1 MPLGAFKTALLGAA
15 GSGGGGKGWETLG
28 TADYGGQ
35 TSVNFTGIDPTKYSI
50 LRVVFWEPGNT
61 SAGGANPVMQVQPIS
76 TGSYRNNWGYENVKN
91 GSRYLYDDRETTY
104 AEMWRAI
111 AAGDSSNVGYGQS
124 FVAYFT
130 TGPRDSVTSRQ
141 VWRSTHNWW
150 GNGNNPAI
158 DNAWGGNSSYNYGTP
173 NTEGTTNLYFTV
185 TSSWSRPTNAVI
197 SLYGLAQ
204 P

>member
-1 MPLGAFKTALLGAA
+1 
-15 GSGGGGKGWETLG
+15 
-28 TADYGGQ
+28 
-35 TSVNFTGIDPTKYSI
+35 
-50 LRVVFWEPGNT
+50 
-61 SAGGANPVMQVQPIS
+61 
-76 TGSYRNNWGYENVKN
+76 
-91 GSRYLYDDRETTY
+91 
-104 AEMWRAI
+104 MWRASG
-111 AAGDSSNVGYGQS
+111 AGASSNGGYGQS

>member
-1 MPLGAFKTALLGAA
+1 MPLGAFKATVLGAA

-28 TADYGGQ
+28 TANYGGQ
-35 TSVNFTGIDPTKYSI
+35 ASVNFTGIDPTKYSI

-61 SAGGANPVMQVQPIS
+61 SAGGANPKMQVQPIN
-76 TGSYRNNWGYENVKN
+76 TGNYRNNWGYENLKN
-91 GSRYLYDDRETTY
+91 NSRYLYDDRETTY

-111 AAGDSSNVGYGQS
+111 GAGDSSNVGYGQS

-130 TGPRDSVTSRQ
+130 TGPRDSETSRQ
-141 VWRSTHNWW
+141 TWRSIHNWW

-158 DNAWGGNSSYNYGTP
+158 DNAWGSNSSYSYGGP
-173 NTEGTTNLYFTV
+173 DTEGTTNLYFTV
-185 TSSWSRPTNAVI
+185 TSSWTRPTGAVI